1 MVATMQIPQIIQG
14 GMGVAVSNWQLA
26 NAVSKL
32 GQLGVVSG
40 TALDSVLVRRL
51 QDGDPGGY
59 VRRALESFPVEAL
72 SARALELFFLPN
84 GRAQGAPYKRVPMPS
99 SVTHPEN
106 GWLSVLGGFV
116 EVHLARAGH
125 SGMVGINLLTKIQMT
140 TLPTLYG
147 ALLAGVHVVLM
158 GAGIPR
164 DIPDALTQLSSGQVA
179 TLKLEVTG
187 SKEAVLLE
195 FDPFALMGARLELP
209 RPAFLPIVSS
219 NVLATMLARRGA
231 DAVQGFVVEAPTAG
245 GHNAPPRGAPLFD
258 ERGQPVYSAKDEVDL
273 EALKKLGLPFWLAGS
288 CGSPEALQRALQQGA
303 AGIQVGTLFAHC
315 AESGFAGWIKDRVL
329 DEVAGGR
336 IDVLT
341 DARASPTGFPF
352 KVVNVPETLS
362 DDRVYAARDR
372 VCDLGYLREAYLGD
386 DGNVGFRCAAEPV
399 DAYLAKGGKL
409 EDTVGRKCLCNSLL
423 ASIGLPQI
431 QRGAHLE
438 RALVTS
444 GDDLASMG
452 VFLERYGATYSA
464 RDVVTYLLNG

>member
-1 MVATMQIPQIIQG
+1 MVLIYVAVRCCHCWFFAYSSRKCTFTLGTICGALTSHVLEHLVGRNVVVTLEPDRGDHADSADHQG

-59 VRRALESFPVEAL
+59 VRRALESFPFEAL
-72 SARALELFFLPN
+72 SARALKLFFLPG
-84 GRAQGAPYKRVPMPS
+84 GRAAGAPYKRVPMPS
-99 SVTHPEN
+99 SVTHPEH

-164 DIPDALTQLSSGQVA
+164 DIPDALTRLTSGQVA

-187 SKEAVLLE
+187 SKEAVPLE
-195 FDPFALMGARLELP
+195 FDPFALMGVRLELS

-231 DAVQGFVVEAPTAG
+231 DAVQGFVVE
-245 GHNAPPRGAPLFD
+245 
-258 ERGQPVYSAKDEVDL
+258 
-273 EALKKLGLPFWLAGS
+273 
-288 CGSPEALQRALQQGA
+288 
-303 AGIQVGTLFAHC
+303 
-315 AESGFAGWIKDRVL
+315 
-329 DEVAGGR
+329 
-336 IDVLT
+336 
-341 DARASPTGFPF
+341 
-352 KVVNVPETLS
+352 
-362 DDRVYAARDR
+362 
-372 VCDLGYLREAYLGD
+372 
-386 DGNVGFRCAAEPV
+386 
-399 DAYLAKGGKL
+399 
-409 EDTVGRKCLCNSLL
+409 
-423 ASIGLPQI
+423 
-431 QRGAHLE
+431 
-438 RALVTS
+438 
-444 GDDLASMG
+444 
-452 VFLERYGATYSA
+452 
-464 RDVVTYLLNG
+464 

>member
-1 MVATMQIPQIIQG
+1 MQIPRIIQG

-26 NAVSKL
+26 NAVAKL
-32 GQLGVVSG
+32 DQLGVVSG

-51 QDGDPGGY
+51 QDGDPGAH
-59 VRRALESFPVEAL
+59 VRNALERFPVQALSQRALEQ
-72 SARALELFFLPN
+72 FFLPN
-84 GRAQGAPYKRVPMPS
+84 GRVAGTPYKRVPMPS
-99 SVTHPEN
+99 SVAHPEN
-106 GWLSVLGGFV
+106 GWLSVLGAFV
-116 EVHLARAGH
+116 EVSLARAGH

-147 ALLAGVHVVLM
+147 ALLAGVNVVLM

-164 DIPDALTQLSSGQVA
+164 DIPDALTQLTTGRVA

-187 SKEAVLLE
+187 SAEPVLIK
-195 FDPFALMGARLELP
+195 FDPFALLGFRPELP
-209 RPAFLPIVSS
+209 RPSFLPIVSS

-245 GHNAPPRGAPLFD
+245 GHNAPPRGTPLHD

-273 EALKKLGLPFWLAGS
+273 EALKKLGVPFWLAGS
-288 CGSPEALQRALQQGA
+288 CGSPLALSHALERGA

-315 AESGFAGWIKDRVL
+315 TESGFSASIKRSVL
-329 DEVAGGR
+329 ENVASGH

-352 KVVNVPETLS
+352 KVVGVPGTLS
-362 DDRVYAARDR
+362 EKDVYATRARM
-372 VCDLGYLREAYLGD
+372 CDLGYLREAYLDDAGD
-386 DGNVGFRCAAEPV
+386 IGFRCAAEPV
-399 DAYLAKGGKL
+399 DTYRAKGGKL

-423 ASIGLPQI
+423 ASIGMPQV
-431 QRGAHLE
+431 QRGAQLE
-438 RALVTS
+438 PALVTS

-452 VFLERYGATYSA
+452 AFLERFGTAYSA
-464 RDVVTYLLNG
+464 RDVVTYLLDG